1 MQNSF
6 LSLKRCKTHISSHEK
21 VRATLDVAATDT
33 EVCVVLQVF
42 LWSWLLAIGIT
53 RVLVQNSGFLVQVS
67 SSTALPGIIVQ
78 VCDNQVFS
86 NDIGCVAVSVSSCV
100 SMMARS

>member
-1 MQNSF
+1 M
-6 LSLKRCKTHISSHEK
+6 
-21 VRATLDVAATDT
+21 RATLDVAATDT
-33 EVCVVLQVF
+33 EVCVVLQVFLWSWCWQLALLWSWFKIQVF

-86 NDIGCVAVSVSSCV
+86 NDIGCVAVSVSSYV
-100 SMMARS
+100 SLMARS